1 MPRGAMTRAGRWAP
15 WPLLML
21 LVLLRPGAWPRAL
34 VGPRVGAAWRGRCRG
49 GSRTPCGGRAVA
61 RASSAEDVEV
71 RFSHVHLYA
80 DALRPLEEY
89 KALEA
94 KLNAFAA
101 RRASADADDLAAGRD
116 VWVALGHELG
126 DPVTGTQEPAEW
138 TAAGQDVVEQV
149 LVGLGW
155 RVTGSCESGPTRSLV
170 LTSPDPEGVKFVVTA
185 HEEHGIA
192 DLSPEEDVPGSAGRD
207 AGTWDHFDASH
218 LARFSRHRSG
228 REGIAVL
235 GFLVP
240 AGGVEK
246 IRARYAE
253 LHPKLL
259 LPGTPCSY
267 QGAKVLEVFAYY
279 RGEKGISD
287 ADPGTV
293 LRFVEL
299 EGDGSSHWVLPGVKR
314 VEAAFDGVSASAYC
328 DHWVSNVVSRTGF
341 LDTLHD
347 TLGFTPKVDF
357 NAGVVA
363 AGEAQIESTVTGNTS
378 TVVLNDK
385 ITALKDQSQV
395 YLPIN
400 NALSEVGHVNVFLK
414 ELGQGIQHIASRV
427 EDLTA
432 LIQRANDYRKMTGA
446 GLSFLQ
452 IPRSY
457 YGYLTAQ
464 RLVKGCGLEPAVAE
478 ECLVALRK
486 VGIVD
491 SRDVVEL
498 DATAGSVA
506 AALPEGVPADVV
518 KQVLRARYGNLYA
531 LLRDHVSEEAYLRI
545 VRNNILVDIQGEDLL
560 LQIFTAKVTQRNDGE
575 EAPFLEFIQRV
586 CSDCKDAATGC
597 PKPIK
602 PGCGGFG
609 IRNFLTLFLSIEVS
623 KAAAGRAEAERRG
636 DDRTAAFE
644 ARRVDAF
651 TAQLDE
657 SNPVLTSISDAMT
670 AEAAALESGNSEE
683 AARWAAEK
691 ARGQDALQA
700 VSGKYKEIMRKLREE
715 QLAAEAGSK

>member
-1 MPRGAMTRAGRWAP
+1 
-15 WPLLML
+15 
-21 LVLLRPGAWPRAL
+21 
-34 VGPRVGAAWRGRCRG
+34 
-49 GSRTPCGGRAVA
+49 
-61 RASSAEDVEV
+61 V

-363 AGEAQIESTVTGNTS
+363 AGEAQIESTVTGNEPGMRTG
-378 TVVLNDK
+378 DRQ
-385 ITALKDQSQV
+385 TALRDQSQV

-400 NALSEVGHVNVFLK
+400 NALSEVGHVHLYLH
-414 ELGQGIQHIASRV
+414 EIGQGVQHIASRV
-427 EDLTA
+427 ADLPGVV
-432 LIQRANDYRKMTGA
+432 QRANDFRVMTGA
-446 GLSFLQ
+446 GLAFLS

-457 YGYLTAQ
+457 YGTLTAKQ
-464 RLVKGCGLEPAVAE
+464 LSKDAEIEDGLAE
-478 ECLVALRK
+478 QCLASLK
-486 VGIVD
+486 SSGIVD
-491 SRDVVEL
+491 GSGIVDLGASRE
-498 DATAGSVA
+498 AVA
-506 AALPEGVPADVV
+506 AALPDTAPDSVV
-518 KQVLRARYGNLYA
+518 EHVLRARYRNLYA
-531 LLRDHVSEEAYLRI
+531 LAGDAVSEETYLKV
-545 VRNNILVDIQGEDLL
+545 VRNNILMDVQGDDLL
-560 LQIFTAKVTQRNDGE
+560 MQIFSCNVLQRTGGE

-586 CSDCKDAATGC
+586 CSERPDPATGE
-597 PKPIK
+597 PRAVK

-623 KAAAGRAEAERRG
+623 KAAKAREEARAAGDAEAAGHYGRMVEL
-636 DDRTAAFE
+636 
-644 ARRVDAF
+644 F
-651 TAQLDE
+651 TEQLDE
-657 SNPVLTSISDAMT
+657 SNPVLTAISDAMT
-670 AEAAALESGNSEE
+670 AEGEALERGDM
-683 AARWAAEK
+683 AAVAQHEAEK
-691 ARGQDALQA
+691 AAGQAALQRI
-700 VSGKYKEIMRKLREE
+700 SSKYKDLMAELRRGRAE
-715 QLAAEAGSK
+715 LVAA

>member
-1 MPRGAMTRAGRWAP
+1 MPAAP
-15 WPLLML
+15 
-21 LVLLRPGAWPRAL
+21 
-34 VGPRVGAAWRGRCRG
+34 
-49 GSRTPCGGRAVA
+49 
-61 RASSAEDVEV
+61 SSASVQ
-71 RFSHVHLYA
+71 FSHVHWYC
-80 DALRPLEEY
+80 DSLRSPEEY
-89 KALEA
+89 QKLER
-94 KLNAFAA
+94 KLNDFSISSG
-101 RRASADADDLAAGRD
+101 SAESDVAAGREA
-116 VWVALGHELG
+116 WLALQAAHG
-126 DPVTGTQEPAEW
+126 DPVARVVPPEGYKSV
-138 TAAGQDVVEQV
+138 GQDIVEQL

-155 RVTGSCESGPTRSLV
+155 RVTGSHAGPSTHSLV
-170 LTSPDPEGVKFVVTA
+170 VTSPDPDGVKFVVTA
-185 HEEHGIA
+185 HNQHPLDELASRSTEH
-192 DLSPEEDVPGSAGRD
+192 PEQKRQRHMPDDFG
-207 AGTWDHFDASH
+207 HFDAVS
-218 LARFSRHRSG
+218 LERFAAHHAG
-228 REGIAVL
+228 RQGVAVL
-235 GFLVP
+235 GFVTSG
-240 AGGVEK
+240 GGVDRIAAK
-246 IRARYAE
+246 YRE

-259 LPGTPCSY
+259 CEGMPRQYC
-267 QGAKVLEVFAYY
+267 GAKVLEVFAYY
-279 RGEKGISD
+279 QGEKFETD
-287 ADPGTV
+287 ADHGTL
-293 LRFVEL
+293 LRFVEPAP
-299 EGDGSSHWVLPGVKR
+299 DGADLWVLPGTHR
-314 VEAAFDGVSASAYC
+314 IEAKFDGVTQPAYC
-328 DHWVSNVVSRTGF
+328 DHWVSNVFSRTGF
-341 LDTLHD
+341 LDTLND
-347 TLGFTPKVDF
+347 VLGFTPKVDF